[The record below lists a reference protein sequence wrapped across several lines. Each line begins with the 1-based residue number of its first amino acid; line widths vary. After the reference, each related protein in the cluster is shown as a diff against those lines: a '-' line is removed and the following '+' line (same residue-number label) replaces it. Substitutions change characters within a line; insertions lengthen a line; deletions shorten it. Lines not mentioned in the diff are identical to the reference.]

1 MSIRM
6 TRRRTAGALAVAV
19 LIGGLAGTVALRAS
33 RHASDEAAAAAG
45 KAAPVALEFAAS
57 DLTHPTDMALGRWLP
72 VSGTLEPVRQAVVKA
87 KVAGDVVDLALR
99 EGDPVRAGQRL
110 ARIES
115 ADLSSRLADRMG
127 ALESA
132 RAQLALADKTRS
144 MNLRLLHD
152 RFISQSAFDNTESS
166 FDVARGNVKSAEA
179 QVQLARNALRDTDV
193 VAPLSGIVARRQ
205 VQPGEKVAVEA
216 PLLTIVD
223 LDDLE
228 VQAMVPAIDVPEVQP
243 GMPVEL
249 SVDGFRE
256 RRFAGR
262 VERINPSTEPGTRAI
277 IVHVGLHNPD
287 AALRAGMF
295 ATGRIA
301 LAAGAPVPTL
311 PTSAVRSEAGQSWV
325 WTIESGRLVRHVVVT
340 GRRDEEAGRVEIRT
354 PLPPQAPVLA
364 GRFDNLKEGG
374 AAIVRTARS
383 GDAAPAGATPAGGAV
398 GASSGTGREAPRG

>member
-1 MSIRM
+1 MFIRM
-6 TRRRTAGALAVAV
+6 TRRRAVGALAGLV
-19 LIGGLAGTVALRAS
+19 LVVGLAGAVALRAS
-33 RHASDEAAAAAG
+33 KHASDAAAAAAG
-45 KAAPVALEFAAS
+45 NAQPVALEFAAA
-57 DLTHPTDMALGRWLP
+57 DLTHVTDMALGRWLP
-72 VSGTLEPVRQAVVKA
+72 VSGTLEPVRQAVVTA
-87 KVAGDVVDLALR
+87 KIAGDVVDLKLR
-99 EGDPVRAGQRL
+99 EGDPVREGQRL

-115 ADLSSRLADRMG
+115 ADLTSRLADRMG

-152 RFISQSAFDNTESS
+152 RFISQSAFDNAESS

-179 QVQLARNALRDTDV
+179 QVQLARNALRDTEV
-193 VAPLSGIVARRQ
+193 VAPLSGVVARRH

-223 LDDLE
+223 LGDLE
-228 VQAMVPAIDVPEVQP
+228 VQAMVPAIDVPEVEP

-262 VERINPSTEPGTRAI
+262 VDRINPSTEPGTRAI
-277 IVHVGLHNPD
+277 IVHVGLPNPD

-295 ATGRIA
+295 ATGRIT
-301 LAAGAPVPTL
+301 LAAGAPTPTL
-311 PTSAVRSEAGQSWV
+311 PMSAVRSEAGQSYV
-325 WTIESGRLVRHVVVT
+325 WTIEAGKLVRRIVVT
-340 GRRDEEAGRVEIRT
+340 GRRDEANGRIEIKT
-354 PLPPQAPVLA
+354 PLPSQTPVLA

-374 AAIVRTARS
+374 AAIVKTAQSSRDASPAEANRAGELVRS
-383 GDAAPAGATPAGGAV
+383 SRP
-398 GASSGTGREAPRG
+398 GREAPRG